1 MEFNYYIF
9 QFFGKD
15 NEYDILLKQYKGK
28 ECRTITMKNNENEKE
43 IIPIKIELDTDTEIR
58 ACNFYGTTKTGKKYI
73 TPQLVFVRAV
83 GCNKSIDISFNIK
96 QLGQILESLAR
107 IRSENED
114 YFECL

>member
-58 ACNFYGTTKTGKKYI
+58 ACNFYGRTKTGK
-73 TPQLVFVRAV
+73 
-83 GCNKSIDISFNIK
+83 NI
-96 QLGQILESLAR
+96 
-107 IRSENED
+107 
-114 YFECL
+114 

>member
-15 NEYDILLKQYKGK
+15 DEYDILLKQYKGK

>member
-58 ACNFYGTTKTGKKYI
+58 ACNFYGTTKTGKYI
-73 TPQLVFVRAV
+73 
-83 GCNKSIDISFNIK
+83 
-96 QLGQILESLAR
+96 
-107 IRSENED
+107 
-114 YFECL
+114 